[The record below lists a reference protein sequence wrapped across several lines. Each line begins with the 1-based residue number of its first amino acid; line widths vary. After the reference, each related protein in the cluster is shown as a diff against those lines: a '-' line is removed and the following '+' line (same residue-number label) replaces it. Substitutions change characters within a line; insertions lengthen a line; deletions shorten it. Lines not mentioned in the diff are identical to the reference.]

1 MSYINSMTSESN
13 NLDFLTRTIGTETD
27 NVSATSPLNIMADD
41 NSATSANNMTGGNYN
56 YSATSASNMTGGN
69 YNYSATSANNM
80 TGGNYNYSATSA
92 SNMTDNQHNYSATS
106 PFVNENTNQAG
117 GTWWPFG
124 SSDSK
129 YRTLFDKALNQK
141 RTDVALFILQNMSCI
156 RGEKDGKTILHEIV
170 YKYNNL
176 PDAFLLI
183 DSILVNPNVKDII
196 DVPES
201 GTGNTA
207 LHIAV
212 RNGNHVLAKK
222 LISAGANKNCKNK
235 NNEMVVSESE
245 SEVRPVANLSA
256 TSPFSQMRN
265 SAQYSATSQTN
276 NIVGG
281 SESDEVVKNL
291 TNIFL
296 NINRNKRTSD
306 TDMSYMPSTLGL
318 SQNSEST
325 LVNTQTFTG
334 GSSDDFGGLL
344 NTEQFVDQL
353 LAKYNE
359 SGNNN
364 TLTGG
369 NNNTLTGG
377 NRKTLIGTRKMTTL
391 SEYSLSSKLNSS
403 DDDDDDDSSSS
414 SSDSDTELSRLI
426 KRQSDEIHER
436 TIKKIMDLLKVDEK
450 TARNYKAALYKRVK
464 DEHPEL
470 NNLDR
475 AVEMEKLATKSELTK
490 VDIKKVTKEIEEHI
504 AKKKSESESQSESSE
519 PKMKKT
525 TKKTTKRTTKRT
537 TKALSNTSAA
547 SVPSDSSLSLTSSIF

>member
-1 MSYINSMTSESN
+1 
-13 NLDFLTRTIGTETD
+13 
-27 NVSATSPLNIMADD
+27 
-41 NSATSANNMTGGNYN
+41 MTGGNY
-56 YSATSASNMTGGN
+56 
-69 YNYSATSANNM
+69 
-80 TGGNYNYSATSA
+80 
-92 SNMTDNQHNYSATS
+92 NYSATS

-129 YRTLFDKALNQK
+129 YRTLFDKALNQNK
-141 RTDVALFILQNMSCI
+141 TDVALFILQNMSCI
-156 RGEKDGKTILHEIV
+156 RGEKDGKTILHEIAH
-170 YKYNNL
+170 KYNNL
-176 PDAFLLI
+176 PDASLFI
-183 DSILVNPNVKDII
+183 DSILANPNVKDII

-212 RNGNHVLAKK
+212 GNGNHVLAKK

-403 DDDDDDDSSSS
+403 DDDDDDDDSSSS

-537 TKALSNTSAA
+537 IKALSNTSAA